1 MEDNC
6 DNISAQGNIKP
17 LGMTEKYAGAMSK
30 LCKALWAI
38 NHALIPGGMAG
49 VVMEQVKLE
58 TVRMMGIMMRE
69 KHILMKQSRMV

>member
-1 MEDNC
+1 
-6 DNISAQGNIKP
+6 
-17 LGMTEKYAGAMSK
+17 
-30 LCKALWAI
+30 
-38 NHALIPGGMAG
+38 MAG